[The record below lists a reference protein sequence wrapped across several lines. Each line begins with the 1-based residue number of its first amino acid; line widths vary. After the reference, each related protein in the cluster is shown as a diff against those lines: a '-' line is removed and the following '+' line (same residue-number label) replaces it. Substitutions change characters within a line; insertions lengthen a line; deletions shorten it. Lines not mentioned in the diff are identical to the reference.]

1 MKTYE
6 LLTMIRPN
14 IDSEEVQAVVNKI
27 GEAAE
32 LLGGKVVDTE
42 MMGRK
47 KLSYEIQNF
56 RDAYMTVIRLE
67 LPAEQVAEF
76 RRQLKLNDSIVRMM
90 FMEISKVR
98 V

>member
-14 IDSEEVQAVVNKI
+14 IDSEEVQNVVNKI

-67 LPAEQVAEF
+67 LPAEKVAEF

>member
-67 LPAEQVAEF
+67 LPAEKVAEF

>member
-1 MKTYE
+1 
-6 LLTMIRPN
+6 MIRPN

-67 LPAEQVAEF
+67 LPAEKVAEF

>member
-6 LLTMIRPN
+6 LLTMLKPN
-14 IDSEEVQAVVNKI
+14 IDSEEVQNVVDKI
-27 GEAAE
+27 GESVVA
-32 LLGGKVVDTE
+32 LGGTVVENE

-47 KLSYEIQNF
+47 KLSYDIKNF
-56 RDAYMTVIRLE
+56 RDAYMAVIRMS
-67 LPAEQVAEF
+67 LPADQVAEF
-76 RRQLKLNDSIVRMM
+76 KRQLKLNDNIIRMM

>member
-1 MKTYE
+1 MLK
-6 LLTMIRPN
+6 PN
-14 IDSEEVQAVVNKI
+14 IDSEEVQNVVDKI
-27 GEAAE
+27 GESVVA
-32 LLGGKVVDTE
+32 LGGTVVENE

-47 KLSYEIQNF
+47 KLSYDIKNF
-56 RDAYMTVIRLE
+56 RDAYMAVIRMS

-76 RRQLKLNDSIVRMM
+76 KRQLKLNDNIIRMM

>member
-1 MKTYE
+1 
-6 LLTMIRPN
+6 MIRPN
-14 IDSEEVQAVVNKI
+14 IDSEEVQNVVNKI
-27 GEAAE
+27 GEATEA
-32 LLGGKVVDTE
+32 LGGKIVDTE

-67 LPAEQVAEF
+67 LPAEKVAEF

>member
-1 MKTYE
+1 LKTYE
-6 LLTMIRPN
+6 LLTMLKPN
-14 IDSEEVQAVVNKI
+14 IDSEEVQNVVDKI
-27 GEAAE
+27 GESVVA
-32 LLGGKVVDTE
+32 LGGTVVENE

-47 KLSYEIQNF
+47 KLSYDIKNF
-56 RDAYMTVIRLE
+56 RDAYMAVIRMS

-76 RRQLKLNDSIVRMM
+76 KRQLKLNDNIIRMM